1 MINISRTRPLGITII
16 AIIVAIFGIVGIIGG
31 ILLMGSNVTAG
42 VITLILGIL
51 ELVLAW
57 GLWTLQRW
65 AFWATVVLEILALLN
80 GIFALAQRNISGGV
94 IDIVLALIIL
104 IYLFADPN
112 VRTAFRT

>member
-1 MINISRTRPLGITII
+1 MLNISRTRPLGITII
-16 AIIVAIFGIVGIIGG
+16 AIIAAIYGVIGVISGIV
-31 ILLMGSNVTAG
+31 LLSSSVGPG

-51 ELVLAW
+51 ELVLVW
-57 GLWTLQRW
+57 GLWTLQKW

-80 GIFALAQRNISGGV
+80 GVFAFMQRNVAGGV
-94 IDIVLALIIL
+94 IDILLALIVL